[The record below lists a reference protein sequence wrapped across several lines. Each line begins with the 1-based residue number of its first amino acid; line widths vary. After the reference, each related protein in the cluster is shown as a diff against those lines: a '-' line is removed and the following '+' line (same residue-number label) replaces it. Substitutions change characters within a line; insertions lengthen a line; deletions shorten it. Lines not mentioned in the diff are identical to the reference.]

1 MTPETVALTIILLSI
16 AGGIVFARLSFQKK
30 QRRLIRERLNLAFN
44 ESTLD
49 KNSPGVLN
57 IRKERGKSR
66 LKLQEDGAQKEGL
79 RLSGSSL
86 IARFSEHIHLLS
98 ETAALNNGFERY
110 KQATIVIAALP
121 MVVALALG
129 TDQNLDHSLLIA
141 ALAGLVLSSLPY
153 LYLLIAAN
161 RMKEK
166 FIQQLP
172 EATDLIVSVLRTGHS
187 IPRAVQTVAEEI
199 PAPLGT
205 EFQEIHQRL
214 NLGQPLSEALSASAV
229 KYDSHELDLIRRAV
243 AIQTEVGGSL
253 AELLDKTNSTLR
265 QRLKLVRHIRVLTSQ
280 SRLTGIIVG
289 ALPILLALVLNYLK
303 PGYLDPLFNKEM
315 GRLLLI
321 LAVGL
326 QIVGMLIMR
335 KLSTMKV

>member
-1 MTPETVALTIILLSI
+1 MTPEIVALTIILLSI
-16 AGGIVFARLSFQKK
+16 TGGIVFARLSFQKK
-30 QRRLIRERLNLAFN
+30 QRRLIRDRLNLVFN
-44 ESTLD
+44 ESTLAN
-49 KNSPGVLN
+49 NSTGTLS
-57 IRKERGKSR
+57 IRKERSKNR
-66 LKLQEDGAQKEGL
+66 FKNQEEGQQKEGL
-79 RLSGSSL
+79 RLPGRSL
-86 IARFSEHIHLLS
+86 VLSFSEHIHLLS
-98 ETAALNNGFERY
+98 ETASLNNGFERF
-110 KQATIVIAALP
+110 KQSTIVMAVLP
-121 MVVALALG
+121 VIVALALG
-129 TDQNLDHSLLIA
+129 SDQNLDQSLLIA
-141 ALAGLVLSSLPY
+141 VGAGLALATLPY
-153 LYLLIAAN
+153 LYLLLAAT
-161 RMKEK
+161 RMKQK

-321 LAVGL
+321 VAVGL
-326 QIVGMLIMR
+326 QIVGMMIMR

>member
-1 MTPETVALTIILLSI
+1 MTPETVALIIILLSI
-16 AGGIVFARLSFQKK
+16 TGGIVFARLSFRKK
-30 QRRLIRERLNLAFN
+30 QRKLIRDRLNLVFN
-44 ESTLD
+44 ESTLV
-49 KNSPGVLN
+49 KKPNGTLS
-57 IRKERGKSR
+57 IRKERGKNR
-66 LKLQEDGAQKEGL
+66 FKNQEDGQQREGL
-79 RLSGSSL
+79 RLPGRSL
-86 IARFSEHIHLLS
+86 VLNFSEHIHLLS
-98 ETAALNNGFERY
+98 ETASLKNGFERF
-110 KQATIVIAALP
+110 KQSTILLAVLP
-121 MVVALALG
+121 AIVALALG
-129 TDQNLDHSLLIA
+129 SDQNLDQCLLIA
-141 ALAGLVLSSLPY
+141 VGAGFALATLPY
-153 LYLLIAAN
+153 LYLLLAAT
-161 RMKEK
+161 RMKQK

-229 KYDSHELDLIRRAV
+229 KYDCHELDLIRRAV

-321 LAVGL
+321 VAVGL
-326 QIVGMLIMR
+326 QIVGMMIMR